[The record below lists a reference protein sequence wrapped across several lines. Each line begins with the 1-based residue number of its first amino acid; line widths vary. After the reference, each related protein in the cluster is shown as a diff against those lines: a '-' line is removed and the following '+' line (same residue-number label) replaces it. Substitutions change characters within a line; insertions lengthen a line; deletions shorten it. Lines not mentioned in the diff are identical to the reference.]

1 MGSFETNKQELIP
14 EKTPHCK
21 INLNVNQYCQTEFAH
36 DVGKSCQ
43 APSTIEKS
51 CQTFEPCPSLDKS
64 SKKNLTGE
72 NYRYEMVQYRSVN
85 NKRKLSKTIH
95 HIANGSVFLAVKSLL
110 NHQSEDIRKQTITG
124 ICNVIKKICSN
135 CAKKEKTCFT
145 EQIED
150 IDKLNFKSMSDELQ
164 RDNPLFWSILSSA
177 GMNGRG
183 VTNDIRVVTAAS
195 ILFHTR
201 NVFLNSLQRSVGIS
215 LYNNQLQKKGYFL
228 LSKLGICNSYS
239 TVNRDLHKLKV
250 KTEKCML
257 ELKKNVED
265 NIRSSINKNLCN
277 DSSMDHSYSRP
288 GTVSST
294 TVDTDHGYSKP
305 NETKSQTNTSDLNP
319 AYRFNLDNLDFH
331 IKVRNMTEDHQN
343 ESKHY
348 IQLMAIK
355 DRVICEDL
363 PNERPIGNLQ
373 HIPIGDFLPNCDD
386 ISSLRTDMIQVT
398 ASILTKHLTSFM
410 PYQKCIPEGFYH
422 QYSEQ
427 MKQKSTVVPLG
438 ILPLNENKTSEMI
451 EILRYLQQYVPGTRS
466 EEELAKEDIRDE
478 TNAGLRP
485 IAVGGDQLSV
495 ERIRCAHMA
504 RLDGD
509 TPEERLEGVFAMV
522 EDFHEKMNFLQVIMD
537 KFYLTTSCRD
547 AGTLY
552 QLRNL
557 INRRNVVTK
566 VSKDYHADGE
576 FIDLT
581 TEAHVIAA
589 ALKHLEMND
598 MSSKCP
604 KLPKGLHLADAH
616 TQKHYIFQLCGQ
628 IVDKHFLNDI
638 ESSIDNLESGEDTNE
653 LHQQDDYVYSYATNF
668 CKLGMLRKIS
678 ILATRYGDGI
688 RILRHWKYAT
698 LLYHQA
704 HKTKYRLEGFLLMA
718 GVNALYTPRQRHE
731 VIHNR
736 FINLRGGEGH
746 NLDGDY
752 VMKLLNKYAK
762 QRVKLLG
769 PNHSAEVV
777 ERIGKTMMAI
787 NAIEENLHSQLKL
800 APVSAFH
807 RTQKLDK
814 DRKTLVKQLV
824 DVNVFKKVPGREHSA
839 IKQDKKD
846 MFQSIDIKE
855 FQTYIIQKKG
865 EYALRKNAF

>member
-1 MGSFETNKQELIP
+1 
-14 EKTPHCK
+14 
-21 INLNVNQYCQTEFAH
+21 
-36 DVGKSCQ
+36 
-43 APSTIEKS
+43 
-51 CQTFEPCPSLDKS
+51 
-64 SKKNLTGE
+64 
-72 NYRYEMVQYRSVN
+72 MVQYRSVN

-427 MKQKSTVVPLG
+427 MKQKSTVV
-438 ILPLNENKTSEMI
+438 
-451 EILRYLQQYVPGTRS
+451 R
-466 EEELAKEDIRDE
+466 
-478 TNAGLRP
+478 
-485 IAVGGDQLSV
+485 
-495 ERIRCAHMA
+495 
-504 RLDGD
+504 
-509 TPEERLEGVFAMV
+509 
-522 EDFHEKMNFLQVIMD
+522 
-537 KFYLTTSCRD
+537 
-547 AGTLY
+547 
-552 QLRNL
+552 
-557 INRRNVVTK
+557 
-566 VSKDYHADGE
+566 
-576 FIDLT
+576 
-581 TEAHVIAA
+581 
-589 ALKHLEMND
+589 
-598 MSSKCP
+598 
-604 KLPKGLHLADAH
+604 
-616 TQKHYIFQLCGQ
+616 
-628 IVDKHFLNDI
+628 
-638 ESSIDNLESGEDTNE
+638 
-653 LHQQDDYVYSYATNF
+653 
-668 CKLGMLRKIS
+668 
-678 ILATRYGDGI
+678 
-688 RILRHWKYAT
+688 
-698 LLYHQA
+698 
-704 HKTKYRLEGFLLMA
+704 
-718 GVNALYTPRQRHE
+718 LYTH
-731 VIHNR
+731 
-736 FINLRGGEGH
+736 
-746 NLDGDY
+746 
-752 VMKLLNKYAK
+752 
-762 QRVKLLG
+762 
-769 PNHSAEVV
+769 
-777 ERIGKTMMAI
+777 T
-787 NAIEENLHSQLKL
+787 
-800 APVSAFH
+800 
-807 RTQKLDK
+807 
-814 DRKTLVKQLV
+814 
-824 DVNVFKKVPGREHSA
+824 
-839 IKQDKKD
+839 
-846 MFQSIDIKE
+846 
-855 FQTYIIQKKG
+855 
-865 EYALRKNAF
+865 